1 MLSDENHVKLDGLLC
16 DSFSQIF
23 SDYFPV
29 FHQWT
34 TDLFHSEIKSKIQG
48 VKSWRG
54 WRESDFYSW
63 NK

>member
-29 FHQWT
+29 FHQ
-34 TDLFHSEIKSKIQG
+34 
-48 VKSWRG
+48 
-54 WRESDFYSW
+54 
-63 NK
+63 